1 MDVKLI
7 KKEDNAV
14 EFTIAGDKTIAMLV
28 RGYLLQDENVDF
40 AAFAQDHPLVDEV
53 RMLVRVKK
61 GNPVTAIRD
70 AIERAKADLIQL
82 QSLI

>member
-14 EFTIAGDKTIAMLV
+14 EFAMTGDKTIAMLV

-53 RMLVRVKK
+53 RMFVRVKK
-61 GNPVTAIRD
+61 GDPVEAIRS

-82 QSLI
+82 QSLL